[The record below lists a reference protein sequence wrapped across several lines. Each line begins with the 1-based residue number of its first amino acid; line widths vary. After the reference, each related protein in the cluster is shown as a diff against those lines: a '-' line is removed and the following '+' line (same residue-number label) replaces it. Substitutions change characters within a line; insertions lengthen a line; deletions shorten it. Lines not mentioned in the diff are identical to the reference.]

1 MATQPPLVPSDPNA
15 PKPTDPTPDSG
26 GVPITP
32 PKPPGHK

>member
-1 MATQPPLVPSDPNA
+1 MATQPPITPPQ
-15 PKPTDPTPDSG
+15 PEPDSG